1 MKPGLKYLFLL
12 MLLFLFTSCSNSAT
26 LTEKEQTGSL
36 EKQEDNTMQPSQTL
50 RKIRLQT
57 AKSEI
62 IFELN
67 NSTAATE
74 LYQQLPL
81 TVELE
86 NFSNN
91 EKIFYPPEKLSTA
104 NTPRA
109 ENKIGRLAYY
119 EPWGDVVIFYGAF
132 SPSGSLYD
140 LGEVISGEDQ
150 LTNLSGTATIEAVI

>member
-1 MKPGLKYLFLL
+1 
-12 MLLFLFTSCSNSAT
+12 
-26 LTEKEQTGSL
+26 
-36 EKQEDNTMQPSQTL
+36 MQPSQTL

-109 ENKIGRLAYY
+109 ENKIGCLAYY

-150 LTNLSGTATIEAVI
+150 LTNLSGTAMIEAVI